1 MIHQNLLNS
10 FPLAGLTQINIRNP
24 GLNFRLTRL
33 ALLLLSSCAAFSTPT
48 IQAATADLPDLGDSA
63 SSYVSLQEEHDLGR
77 VWLRQLRAQA
87 KTVDDPLITE
97 FLENLI
103 FRLVPHSEVKQSDF
117 EFVVVDRA
125 ELNAFAVPGGI
136 IGINFGILLHT
147 RDEDELSAVLA
158 HELAHLSQRHFARQ
172 IEAAEKQEPI
182 AIATL
187 LASILL
193 IATNNP
199 DAGFAGLVTSQAA
212 SIQSRLAYSREWEQ
226 EADRIGM
233 RTLSTAGLDPYA
245 MPSMFQQ
252 MLQANRYSQRPPEFL
267 LTHPVTESRVADAAD
282 RAQTYPRKPRLA
294 GFEFR
299 ALQNEAMIRY
309 QLSADKRVDYFTQQL
324 QITARSSAEHAAALY
339 SLARLAL
346 DNNDSKSSRAYL
358 KKIISPWRDHSAVVA
373 LNARNLAAESKYTEA
388 IEAID
393 NALPFDPQDYLLLST
408 KASLLRQSGQKNE
421 AVAVLKHLSELRS
434 TNPAVWRMLGEAA
447 GDANM
452 ILLGH
457 RANAE
462 YLFYSGYHAK
472 ALRQMELAL
481 QLAKKNR
488 DFQQEA
494 ALGQR
499 LRVMAN
505 SAAILP

>member
-1 MIHQNLLNS
+1 M
-10 FPLAGLTQINIRNP
+10 
-24 GLNFRLTRL
+24 NFRLTRL

-393 NALPFDPQDYLLLST
+393 NALPFDPQDYLLLSI
-408 KASLLRQSGQKNE
+408 KASLLRQSSQKNE

>member
-1 MIHQNLLNS
+1 M
-10 FPLAGLTQINIRNP
+10 
-24 GLNFRLTRL
+24 NFRLTRL
-33 ALLLLSSCAAFSTPT
+33 ALFLLSSHAVLNTPLT
-48 IQAATADLPDLGDSA
+48 QAATADLPNLGDSA

-87 KTVDDPLITE
+87 KTLDDPLTTE

-103 FRLVPHSEVKQSDF
+103 FRLVPHSEVKQSEF

-136 IGINFGILLHT
+136 IGINFGILLYT

-199 DAGFAGLVTSQAA
+199 DAGFAGLLTSQAA

-252 MLQANRYSQRPPEFL
+252 MLQANRYNERPPEFL

-282 RAQTYPRKPRLA
+282 RAQKYPRKPRLA
-294 GFEFR
+294 TFEFR
-299 ALQNEAMIRY
+299 VLQNEAMIRY
-309 QLSADKRVDYFTQQL
+309 QLNTDKRVDYFSHQL
-324 QITARSSAEHAAALY
+324 QITPSNSSEQAAALF

-346 DNNDSKSSRAYL
+346 DNNDSKTCREYL
-358 KKIISPWRDHSAVVA
+358 NKIISPWREHAAVVA
-373 LNARNLAAESKYTEA
+373 LNARTLQAEGKPELAINA
-388 IEAID
+388 IND
-393 NALPFDPQDYLLLST
+393 ALPFDPQDYLLLST
-408 KASLLRQSGQKNE
+408 KASLLRQNGQKNA
-421 AVAVLKHLSELRS
+421 AVATLKQLSELRS
-434 TNPAVWRMLGEAA
+434 TNPSVWRQLGEAA
-447 GDANM
+447 GDADM

-481 QLAKKNR
+481 QLAKKNH

-505 SAAILP
+505 TAAALP

>member
-1 MIHQNLLNS
+1 M
-10 FPLAGLTQINIRNP
+10 T
-24 GLNFRLTRL
+24 
-33 ALLLLSSCAAFSTPT
+33 LLLLGSHAALSIPN

-87 KTVDDPLITE
+87 KILDDPLTTE

-125 ELNAFAVPGGI
+125 DLNAFAVPGGI
-136 IGINFGILLHT
+136 IGINFGILLYT

-199 DAGFAGLVTSQAA
+199 DAGFAGLLTSQAA

-252 MLQANRYSQRPPEFL
+252 MLQANRYNERPPEFL

-282 RAQTYPRKPRLA
+282 RAQKYPRQPRLTS
-294 GFEFR
+294 FEFR
-299 ALQNEAMIRY
+299 VLQNEAMIRY
-309 QLSADKRVDYFTQQL
+309 QLNADKRVDYFTHQL
-324 QITARSSAEHAAALY
+324 QIKPRSSTEYAAALF

-346 DNNDSKSSRAYL
+346 DNNDVKTSRTHL
-358 KKIISPWRDHSAVVA
+358 EKIISPWRDHTAVVA
-373 LNARNLAAESKYTEA
+373 LSARSLHAEGKTAEA
-388 IEAID
+388 ISTLND
-393 NALPFDPQDYLLLST
+393 ALPFDPQDYLLLST
-408 KASLLRQSGQKNE
+408 KASLLRQAGEDAQ
-421 AVAVLKHLSELRS
+421 AVAILKQLSELRS

-447 GDANM
+447 GDAGM

-481 QLAKKNR
+481 QLAKKNN

-505 SAAILP
+505 TAATLP

>member
-1 MIHQNLLNS
+1 
-10 FPLAGLTQINIRNP
+10 
-24 GLNFRLTRL
+24 LNFRLTRL
-33 ALLLLSSCAAFSTPT
+33 ALLLLSSYAALSIPT
-48 IQAATADLPDLGDSA
+48 TQAATADLPDLGDSA

-87 KTVDDPLITE
+87 KTLDDPLITE

-103 FRLVPHSEVKQSDF
+103 FRLVPHSEVKQSEF

-252 MLQANRYSQRPPEFL
+252 MLQANRYNERPPEFL

-282 RAQTYPRKPRLA
+282 RAQKYPRKPRLA
-294 GFEFR
+294 SFEFR
-299 ALQNEAMIRY
+299 VLQNEAMIRY
-309 QLSADKRVDYFTQQL
+309 QLNADKRVDYFTHQL
-324 QITARSSAEHAAALY
+324 QVTPRSSAEQAAALY

-346 DNNDSKSSRAYL
+346 ENNDNSASRAYL

-373 LNARNLAAESKYTEA
+373 LNASSLAAEDKYA
-388 IEAID
+388 EAID
-393 NALPFDPQDYLLLST
+393 AINDALPFDPQDYLLLST

-421 AVAVLKHLSELRS
+421 AVAILKQLSELRS

-481 QLAKKNR
+481 QLAKKSH

-505 SAAILP
+505 TAAVLP